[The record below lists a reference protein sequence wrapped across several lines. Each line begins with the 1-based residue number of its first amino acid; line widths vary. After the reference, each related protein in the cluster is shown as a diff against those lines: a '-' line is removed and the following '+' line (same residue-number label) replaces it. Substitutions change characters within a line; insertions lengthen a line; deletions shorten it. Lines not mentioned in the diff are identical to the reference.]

1 MSKLENQENGES
13 EKKKPRGTPF
23 QKGNQYGRNSKKIK
37 KETNLSDYIL
47 KSTSNG
53 KLMADLYLNVLK
65 TIKSNK
71 QGEKMSYNGVPV
83 TVELAKSANEWLVAN
98 SLGKPSARKQP
109 DEKPKRSE
117 GELKSRLRFLI
128 KKLFKDSENV
138 DAVYAILDREG
149 L

>member
-1 MSKLENQENGES
+1 MSKLENQENGEPQ
-13 EKKKPRGTPF
+13 KKKPRG
-23 QKGNQYGRNSKKIK
+23 KGFLPGNKFGYSSKKIK

-83 TVELAKSANEWLVAN
+83 TVELAKSANEWLIAN